1 MMLIPVIG
9 VSVLVASHTRV
20 TAGSQLMFGMGPEL
34 NGALSTPLVQQ
45 APVRLLTSWYNT
57 PDDLSWMSSWH
68 ATLIPKAYAA
78 GYALQLVIWTD
89 VPEVHLTTKYGPAC
103 GRPYPLSSGF
113 LRDMEQLAK
122 IWAGRGPLYVSMFAE
137 FQTYPCVDNQWAGNE
152 NYFRALKDRYM
163 AAKAIFHQYAP
174 NARVALSWGGW
185 QTRWNDPA
193 HGGGLAL
200 FPYFVDVMS
209 ASDYQSFQAMDDT
222 GNATDVQNMTKV
234 LGAYGPVMLSYYR
247 PNNNSQTTFDADM
260 QTMLTDRYLARATAH
275 GLFAFAFMDKTN
287 LSALTT
293 TFDVVKTAVTRY
305 AAPWTTPPSRAT
317 SSTTTL
323 RARST
328 PIRSAPLVRP
338 ALRRHSAHAPPRS
351 VPPALLRPRPR
362 RLRPRRGGTPAK
374 IPSPASTR
382 PAGARRPILKAF
394 RTSGG
399 GWMGTAPI
407 RT

>member
-1 MMLIPVIG
+1 MLILVIG
-9 VSVLVASHTRV
+9 VSLLVASHTRA

-34 NGALSTPLVQQ
+34 SGALSTPLVQQ
-45 APVRLLTSWYNT
+45 APVRLLASWYNT